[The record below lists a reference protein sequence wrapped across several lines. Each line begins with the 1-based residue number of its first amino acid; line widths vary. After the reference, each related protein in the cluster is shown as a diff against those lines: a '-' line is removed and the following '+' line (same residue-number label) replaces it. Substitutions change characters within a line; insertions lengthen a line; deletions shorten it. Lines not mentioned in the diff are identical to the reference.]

1 MKVVI
6 AGGGT
11 GGHIFPAVAIG
22 HALQRLQPGT
32 ELLFVGANGKMEM
45 EKVPQEGFRI
55 IGLDIAGFN
64 RNNLLKNLTLPFKLW
79 KSRQQARKVIGDFKP
94 DAVVGVGGFASF
106 PMLYA
111 AQGKG
116 IPTLIQEQ
124 NSFAGKSNKIL
135 GKRAKAIC
143 VAYSG
148 MERFFPKEH
157 IILTGN
163 PVRASISQS
172 DISRQEGLDA
182 FGLDSSK
189 KTILVVGGSLGARTV
204 NEALAAGIQEIAGW
218 NVQLIWQTGKL
229 FAEQARKAAEL
240 FGKGIVVQ
248 EFIRNMEYA
257 YAAADIV
264 VSRAGAL
271 ASAELCIAGKP
282 VIFVPYPFAAE
293 DHQTSNALAL
303 VEHNAALMVRDNEAQ
318 TELVKK
324 LQMLVRDENMQQIMA
339 ENIVKHG
346 IKDADERIAA
356 KVIEIAN
363 KAKQNG

>member
-22 HALQRLQPGT
+22 HALQRLKPGT

-45 EKVPQEGFRI
+45 EKIPLEGFNI
-55 IGLDIAGFN
+55 VGLDIAGFN
-64 RNNLLKNLTLPFKLW
+64 RSNLLKNLALPFKLW
-79 KSRQQARKVIGDFKP
+79 KSRKQANKVIHDFRP
-94 DAVVGVGGFASF
+94 DVVVGVGGFASF

-111 AQGKG
+111 AQSHG

-135 GKRAKAIC
+135 GKKAKAIC
-143 VAYSG
+143 VAYNG
-148 MERFFPKEH
+148 MERFFPGEN

-163 PVRASISQS
+163 PVRASISQAN
-172 DISRQEGLDA
+172 ISRQEGIDA
-182 FGLDSSK
+182 FGLDNNK
-189 KTILVVGGSLGARTV
+189 KTILIVGGSLGARTI
-204 NEALAAGIQEIAGW
+204 NEAISAGIKELAGW

-229 FAEQARKAAEL
+229 FIDQAKAAAGK
-240 FGKGIVVQ
+240 FDKGIVVQ
-248 EFIRNMEYA
+248 DFIRNMEYA

-282 VIFVPYPFAAE
+282 VIFVPYPYAAE
-293 DHQTSNALAL
+293 DHQTSNAMAL
-303 VEHNAALMVRDNEAQ
+303 VEHNAAMMVKDNEARS
-318 TELVKK
+318 ELIKK
-324 LQMLVRDENMQQIMA
+324 LNTLVHDENMQKIMA
-339 ENIVKHG
+339 GHIVKHG
-346 IKDADERIAA
+346 IKDADERIAR
-356 KVIEIAN
+356 KVIEISGQ
-363 KAKQNG
+363 K